1 MLFRSVFNFNATMYP
16 YFDVDAIQG
25 EANDEQNKYLGNHV
39 IARLPLRQWVLS
51 VPKRLRYH
59 LERDC
64 AVLNAALHIFSSG
77 GSDAA

>member
-1 MLFRSVFNFNATMYP
+1 MVETAAHLA
-16 YFDVDAIQG
+16 D
-25 EANDEQNKYLGNHV
+25 HV

-77 GSDAA
+77 RGDAA